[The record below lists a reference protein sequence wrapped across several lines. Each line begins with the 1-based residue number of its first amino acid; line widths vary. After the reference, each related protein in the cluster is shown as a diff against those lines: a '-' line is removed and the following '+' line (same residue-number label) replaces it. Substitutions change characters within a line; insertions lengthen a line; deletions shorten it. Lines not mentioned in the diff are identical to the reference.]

1 MWDSS
6 LILQGLTSHQ
16 RTMSPKKH
24 MFSAGFG
31 GLHDNGFRNAA
42 QTKIPESLN
51 TQASWRRWASKD
63 RCREGVKTA
72 SDKVRKSKTNIVY

>member
-1 MWDSS
+1 
-6 LILQGLTSHQ
+6 
-16 RTMSPKKH
+16 

-63 RCREGVKTA
+63 RCREGVKRA
-72 SDKVRKSKTNIVY
+72 GE